1 MYLKSLQITNFRKFG
16 TTENIIEFLDSKDNL
31 QQDINIALATT
42 LIVGKNNSGK
52 TTITK
57 ALETLKSSS
66 PKFYANDFNFTYLNR
81 LLKQYS
87 KKHFINIPI
96 LCFKLVIGFDKNIKT
111 DLVTNIFPFMTI
123 ENTNSSDEQ

>member
-16 TTENIIEFLDSKDNL
+16 TTENIIEFVDSKDNL

-57 ALETLKSSS
+57 ALETLKS
-66 PKFYANDFNFTYLNR
+66 N
-81 LLKQYS
+81 KQ
-87 KKHFINIPI
+87 
-96 LCFKLVIGFDKNIKT
+96 L
-111 DLVTNIFPFMTI
+111 
-123 ENTNSSDEQ
+123 

>member
-16 TTENIIEFLDSKDNL
+16 TTENIIEFVDSKDNL

-57 ALETLKSSS
+57 ALETLKWDRS
-66 PKFYANDFNFTYLNR
+66 
-81 LLKQYS
+81 
-87 KKHFINIPI
+87 
-96 LCFKLVIGFDKNIKT
+96 
-111 DLVTNIFPFMTI
+111 
-123 ENTNSSDEQ
+123 